1 MIKSW
6 SDEAW
11 ECYTEWQGDGRNRNL
26 VKKVNELLKDIERN
40 GAAFGIGHPE
50 PLKGV
55 NAWSRNINHEHRLVY
70 RIVPENQIFIISV
83 SGHYVGLSETYKH
96 YF

>member
-11 ECYTEWQGDGRNRNL
+11 ATYTEWQNDGRNRNL
-26 VKKVNELLKDIERN
+26 VKKINELIKDVERN
-40 GAAFGIGHPE
+40 GASVGIGHPE
-50 PLKGV
+50 PLKGF
-55 NAWSRNINHEHRLVY
+55 NAWSRHINHEHRLVY
-70 RIVPENQIFIISV
+70 RILSDSQIFIISV
-83 SGHYVGLSETYKH
+83 SGHYVGLSEIYKS